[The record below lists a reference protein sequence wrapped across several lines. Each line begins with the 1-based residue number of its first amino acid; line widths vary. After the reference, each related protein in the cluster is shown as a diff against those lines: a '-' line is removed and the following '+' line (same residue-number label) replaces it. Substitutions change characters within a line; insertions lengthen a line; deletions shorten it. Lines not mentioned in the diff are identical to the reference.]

1 MISRVHTAAEATG
14 AMSEPSLQTLT
25 DAAAVYEELFVP
37 GMFGEW
43 ADLVADAADVGRG
56 QRVLDV
62 ACGTG
67 ALARAV
73 AARVGPGGSVTGLDL
88 NPGML
93 SVAARI
99 APGITWQQGS
109 AEALPFGDRSFD
121 AVVSQFGL
129 MFFTDRRAA
138 LQQMLRVMV
147 PGGRLAVAVW
157 GSLDDNPAYAAMDDL
172 FRVHAGAKAAEA
184 LQLPFS
190 LGDPNELRALFA
202 DAGISSARVTTHEGT
217 VRFSD
222 IRSMVRADVEGWF
235 PVAGITLD
243 KKEFEELVAEA
254 CRALKPYLA
263 ADGTVEFP
271 MPVHIVTATKT

>member
-1 MISRVHTAAEATG
+1 
-14 AMSEPSLQTLT
+14 MSETSIHALT
-25 DAAAVYEELFVP
+25 DAATIYEEIFVP
-37 GMFGEW
+37 GLFGEW
-43 ADLVADAADVGRG
+43 ADLVADAAGVGTG

-67 ALARAV
+67 ALAHAA

-93 SVAARI
+93 SVAAGI
-99 APGITWQQGS
+99 APGITWKSGS

-138 LQQMLRVMV
+138 LEEMLRVIV

-157 GSLDDNPAYAAMDDL
+157 GSLDGNPAYAAMDDL
-172 FRVHAGAKAAEA
+172 LRAHAGAEAAEA

-190 LGDPNELRALFA
+190 LGDPNELRALFTA
-202 DAGISSARVTTHEGT
+202 AGIPAALVTTHEGT
-217 VRFSD
+217 ASFSD
-222 IRSMVRADVEGWF
+222 VRSMVRADVEGWL
-235 PVAGITLD
+235 PLAGIALGR
-243 KKEFEELVAEA
+243 KQFESLVAEA
-254 CRALKPYLA
+254 ERALEPYVA
-263 ADGTVEFP
+263 ADGTVEFT
-271 MPVHIVTATKT
+271 MPAHIVTATKA